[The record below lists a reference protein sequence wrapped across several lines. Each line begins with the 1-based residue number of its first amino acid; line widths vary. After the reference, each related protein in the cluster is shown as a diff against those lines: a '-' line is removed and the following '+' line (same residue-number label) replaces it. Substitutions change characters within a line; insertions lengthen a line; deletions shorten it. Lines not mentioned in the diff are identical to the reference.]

1 MFVLSY
7 HKSVLLLKIGVK
19 RVVFFFPRLMR
30 VWKLRRLKGNNR
42 ETSSYSIIQMPTSP
56 SQRHIEIQTIAI
68 FSDSTSQPHSY
79 SVFSVFSFAF
89 CLFRIFFFYL
99 ALFLP
104 DCRCETPNGFLSLS
118 FWKKLSPG
126 QLSFFFF
133 LVHLLYYFFGGY
145 FYPFIFPYMFWFL
158 LLLLF

>member
-1 MFVLSY
+1 
-7 HKSVLLLKIGVK
+7 
-19 RVVFFFPRLMR
+19 
-30 VWKLRRLKGNNR
+30 
-42 ETSSYSIIQMPTSP
+42 MPTSP

-126 QLSFFFF
+126 QLSFFFSPCSSTLLFFWGLF
-133 LVHLLYYFFGGY
+133 LP
-145 FYPFIFPYMFWFL
+145 FYFL
-158 LLLLF
+158 LFVLVSFTSIILIITSTFNISTMH

>member
-1 MFVLSY
+1 
-7 HKSVLLLKIGVK
+7 
-19 RVVFFFPRLMR
+19 
-30 VWKLRRLKGNNR
+30 
-42 ETSSYSIIQMPTSP
+42 MPTSP

-133 LVHLLYYFFGGY
+133 
-145 FYPFIFPYMFWFL
+145 PCSST
-158 LLLLF
+158 LLFFWGLFLSFYFPLYVLISFTFIILIVTSTFNVSTMH